1 MLWCGAGFGL
11 IVLVGL
17 LGPSAVTVTLPQRAA
32 WLPPYWFDTHPSAW
46 LVIGLAL
53 AAILSGTLGVHLG
66 LRALAAGWQPR
77 VRTLVGLGGT
87 GVGAVALVP
96 PMSSG
101 DVLMYAAYGRVA
113 ALGESPYVTAPDDIA
128 SLGYDPVLSSTELP
142 WQGTTL
148 VYGPVASWLQEAASV
163 LAGES
168 THTTVMWLHL
178 VNALAFVG
186 IGLLVLV
193 LAGRDPRAQARAVLL
208 VLANPVLVWAVVA
221 GSHNDAQAVLFV
233 VAALV
238 VARRS
243 PLAAGLLIGLGAAV
257 KLNVALFGLALLWG
271 MRRDRRSIAE
281 LGAGAA
287 LGLAGTYSLVG
298 PHAFDQLRAAGRF
311 ISTGSQ
317 WRLIFEPLAELIP
330 DDPARIAISAAALA
344 SGVGIAILLAQS
356 VPTPPYRPG
365 SPHRPVDPRPDAVR
379 AAAVLC
385 VAWLVTA
392 PYVLPWY
399 ALVAWVPLALLA
411 PSAGDRLLL
420 GWTAIMSGAYV
431 AGRVVE
437 LPPSLQLLKV
447 GTIEEVLPVLQAIVM
462 VLLIGWCWRRGAR
475 LRLPAAR
482 RLGSQEDDEKR
493 DQQDHAPPHPEQHRQ
508 FGRPEALAQRPLVVP
523 AE

>member
-1 MLWCGAGFGL
+1 
-11 IVLVGL
+11 
-17 LGPSAVTVTLPQRAA
+17 
-32 WLPPYWFDTHPSAW
+32 
-46 LVIGLAL
+46 VIGLAL

-208 VLANPVLVWAVVA
+208 VLTNPVLVWAVVA
-221 GSHNDAQAVLFV
+221 GSHNDAQAVLVV

-356 VPTPPYRPG
+356 VPTPPYWPG

-411 PSAGDRLLL
+411 PSTGDRLLL

-493 DQQDHAPPHPEQHRQ
+493 DQQDHAPPHPEHRQ
-508 FGRPEALAQRPLVVP
+508 FGRPEDLAQRPLVVP